1 MSFERAGLARQ
12 EELMSAEKRGA
23 ATRSEP
29 VGVDF
34 EICGGTMEDM
44 RSLVR

>member
-23 ATRSEP
+23 ATRSKP
-29 VGVDF
+29 VGVV

-44 RSLVR
+44 RALVR